1 MRVTQKLAL
10 WCGAASVLL
19 SSILTLRVIS
29 DAASDRGGMLLL
41 LLVLYVAPT
50 TLITLGHYLSLSNRG
65 PLGHVLLAIGVVLY
79 LLSILSFFGGTAYYL
94 GRLGLVPLM
103 AATLTLCL
111 ICAEDLKK
119 AFWIGPPEE

>member
-19 SSILTLRVIS
+19 SSILALQVIS
-29 DAASDRGGMLLL
+29 AAASDRGGILVL

-50 TLITLGHYLSLSNRG
+50 TLITSGHYLSLSDKQ
-65 PLGHVLLAIGVVLY
+65 PLSRVLLTIGVVLY
-79 LLSILSFFGGTAYYL
+79 LLSILSFIGGTGYFL
-94 GRLGLVPLM
+94 GWLGLAPLI

-111 ICAEDLKK
+111 ICAKDLKE